1 MSLTNYWFQMMSSSP
16 SSTLSFVSAH
26 LRSRVVIVLLITG
39 VVVNGLSIL
48 CSALV
53 LRFPLP
59 TEGQALGDA
68 PVGVALAFFL
78 LAMALISVVVYIST
92 IIAFCM
98 WLHRAY
104 KNLSAFGALK
114 LNHSPGWAVGS
125 FFVPFVNLVVPYRAV
140 KEVWQKSVPPEQ
152 SRLSEP
158 SPPGWFALWWLF
170 WLLSTW
176 AGNISFRM
184 SFTNGVSESA
194 AEIVSIVADFLA
206 IVAALF
212 AYVVVG
218 EIDDRQEETA
228 RTLGLKNAP
237 GPPPPPTLPEPV
249 VPIMNNPAH
258 L

>member
-1 MSLTNYWFQMMSSSP
+1 MSSSP
-16 SSTLSFVSAH
+16 FPTPSFVSAH

-53 LRFPLP
+53 LQFPMP
-59 TEGQALGDA
+59 TEGQDLGDA
-68 PVGVALAFFL
+68 PVGFTLGLFII
-78 LAMALISVVVYIST
+78 AMALISVLIYLSTVV
-92 IIAFCM
+92 AFCM

-114 LNHSPGWAVGS
+114 LDHSPGWAVGS
-125 FFVPFVNLVVPYRAV
+125 FFVPFVSWVVPYRAV

-158 SPPGWFALWWLF
+158 SPPGWFPIWWLF
-170 WLLSTW
+170 WLLCTW

-184 SFTNGVSESA
+184 SFNESVSESTA
-194 AEIVSIVADFLA
+194 AIASIVADFLA

-212 AYVVVG
+212 AYVVIG
-218 EIDDRQEETA
+218 DIDDRQEETA
-228 RTLGLKNAP
+228 RTLGLKNAAS
-237 GPPPPPTLPEPV
+237 PPPPPTLHEPI
-249 VPIMNNPAH
+249 VPVMNDPSH

>member
-1 MSLTNYWFQMMSSSP
+1 MMSSSP
-16 SSTLSFVSAH
+16 SSTPSFVSAH
-26 LRSRVVIVLLITG
+26 LRSRVVIILLITG

-53 LRFPLP
+53 LRFPVP
-59 TEGQALGDA
+59 TEGQELGDA

-78 LAMALISVVVYIST
+78 LAMALISVVVYVST

-104 KNLSAFGALK
+104 KNLSAFGAFK
-114 LNHSPGWAVGS
+114 LNYSPGWAVGS
-125 FFVPFVNLVVPYRAV
+125 FFVPFVSLVVPYRAV

-158 SPPGWFALWWLF
+158 SPPGWFPLWWLF
-170 WLLSTW
+170 WLLCTW

-184 SFTNGVSESA
+184 SFTAGVSESA

-212 AYVVVG
+212 AYVVIG
-218 EIDDRQEETA
+218 DIDDRQEETA
-228 RTLGLKNAP
+228 RMLGLKNAA
-237 GPPPPPTLPEPV
+237 GPPPPPTLSEPV
-249 VPIMNNPAH
+249 VPVLNNPSN